1 MSDPW
6 QVPVPI
12 DIFPQSDAGQIPA
25 LRPAILE
32 EVIGGVDSRVQET
45 NTTVFPAMSV
55 AQLVLTT
62 RDGTVTGATGTFI
75 TNRVLLTAAHA
86 IFIPG
91 SGTSSGRISE
101 MIVIPGRNG
110 AQQPFGAVRA
120 VDFYVPAMWESHR
133 LPDSDYG
140 LVYVPPW
147 QGARPYRPV
156 AASDAELRN
165 LEVRIAGYPLDKAP
179 GTQWSDQRRIINVTQ
194 GQVAYDV
201 DTMGG
206 QSGSAVARLQDGGAF
221 IVAIHR
227 FGTEQANFGTRITS
241 EILQDIRDHL

>member
-6 QVPVPI
+6 QVPI
-12 DIFPQSDAGQIPA
+12 DVFPQSDAGQIPA

-45 NTTVFPAMSV
+45 NTTAFPAMSV

-86 IFIPG
+86 VFIPG
-91 SGTSSGRISE
+91 SGTSSGMIRE
-101 MIVIPGRNG
+101 MVVIPGRNG
-110 AQQPFGAVRA
+110 AQRPFGAVQA
-120 VDFYVPAMWESHR
+120 VDFYVPALWQSHQ
-133 LPDSDYG
+133 LPDSDYA
-140 LVYVPPW
+140 LFYVPPW
-147 QGARPYRPV
+147 QAARPYRPV
-156 AASDAELRN
+156 AASDSELRG
-165 LEVRIAGYPLDKAP
+165 LAVRIAGYPLDKDP
-179 GTQWSDQRRIINVTQ
+179 GTQWSDQRRILDVTQ

-201 DTMGG
+201 DTMRG
-206 QSGSAVARLQDGGAF
+206 QSGSAVAHLQNGGAF

-227 FGTEQANFGTRITS
+227 FGTEQANFGTRITDP
-241 EILQDIRDHL
+241 ILQDIRGRV